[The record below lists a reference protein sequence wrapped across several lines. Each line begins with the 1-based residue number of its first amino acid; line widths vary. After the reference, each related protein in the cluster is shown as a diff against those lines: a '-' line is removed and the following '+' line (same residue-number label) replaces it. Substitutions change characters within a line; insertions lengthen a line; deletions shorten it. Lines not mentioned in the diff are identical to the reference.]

1 MPVSSF
7 QNDLINLSSLLDKIQ
22 QLALTHIQNLSTAR
36 TSPQTSDIPTA
47 NLPEMGQG
55 ATFPLHWFTEHYQS
69 LMTASAG
76 PRYLGFVT
84 GGTTPAALAG
94 DWLVSAFDQ
103 NTQSIKAGSGD
114 CSALLEL
121 EAIRL
126 LRQLLNLP
134 DAFMGGFVTGATMSN
149 FTGLAVARQWFGAEY
164 GLDIATEGLRQD
176 VPVLAATPHSSAV
189 KALAMLGIGRN
200 SLRFV
205 PTLPNREAFDPAELE
220 AAIEELKGE
229 PFILISSG
237 GTVDTVDFDDM
248 AFIAD
253 LKKRYRFWW
262 HVDAAFGGF
271 AACSP
276 AYAHLL
282 TGWELADSIT
292 IDGHKWLNVPYD
304 SAVILT
310 RTEHAHLQ
318 RDTFKNANA
327 PYLGDLL
334 QNFSYLNFVPENSR
348 RFRALPAWFTL
359 MAYGRDGYRAL
370 VENSIARA
378 QQLGRLLDESAMF
391 SLAAPVRLN
400 VVCFT
405 LKAGQTNDPA
415 TQLNDILIHLKQRGR
430 VFLTPTAYKGIPC
443 LRAAFVNWQTTDAD
457 VQIVVDELLTACQAV
472 QPVDL

>member
-1 MPVSSF
+1 
-7 QNDLINLSSLLDKIQ
+7 
-22 QLALTHIQNLSTAR
+22 LT
-36 TSPQTSDIPTA
+36 
-47 NLPEMGQG
+47 
-55 ATFPLHWFTEHYQS
+55 
-69 LMTASAG
+69 
-76 PRYLGFVT
+76 
-84 GGTTPAALAG
+84 
-94 DWLVSAFDQ
+94 
-103 NTQSIKAGSGD
+103 
-114 CSALLEL
+114 
-121 EAIRL
+121 
-126 LRQLLNLP
+126 RQ
-134 DAFMGGFVTGATMSN
+134 
-149 FTGLAVARQWFGAEY
+149 
-164 GLDIATEGLRQD
+164 
-176 VPVLAATPHSSAV
+176 
-189 KALAMLGIGRN
+189 
-200 SLRFV
+200 
-205 PTLPNREAFDPAELE
+205 
-220 AAIEELKGE
+220 KGE

-327 PYLGDLL
+327 PYLGDPL